1 MIQVEHLTKRY
12 GDKLAVDDIS
22 FEVHEGEILGFLGPN
37 GAGKSTTMRVLTGF
51 IPATSGTAR
60 VAGYDVFTDSLNVRK
75 QIGYLPE
82 NVPLYH
88 EMRVNEYLMFR
99 AQLKGVSRR
108 DRRGKI
114 QEALEKCGIVEVQNQ
129 IVGTL
134 SKGYRQRVG
143 LADAMVHDPKILILD
158 EPTIGLDPNQIRQVR
173 ALIKELGKKHTILL
187 STHILP
193 EVEMICGR
201 VIIIN
206 KGKLVA
212 MDTPDNLT
220 SRLRSGAT
228 IRLEARG
235 PFEQIRAGLERL
247 PGVISVKGE
256 DGAQAHLSGPSDVSR
271 FIVETDKD
279 KDAREEIFRAF
290 VDNKWV
296 LLEMKK
302 EAVTLEEVFHQI
314 TTKEVEETAAE
325 EPALKGGIRERVSG
339 LFSSIGGS
347 ATEQKG

>member
-1 MIQVEHLTKRY
+1 MIQVEHLTKRF
-12 GDKLAVDDIS
+12 GDKTAVDDIS
-22 FEVHEGEILGFLGPN
+22 FRVQEGEILGFLGPN
-37 GAGKSTTMRVLTGF
+37 GAGKSTTMRIITGF

-60 VAGYDVFTDSLNVRK
+60 VAGYDVFTDSLNVRR

-82 NVPLYH
+82 SVPLYH
-88 EMRVNEYLMFR
+88 EMRVNEYLLFR
-99 AQLKGVSRR
+99 TQLKGVPRK
-108 DRRGKI
+108 DRRTRI
-114 QEALEKCGIVEVQNQ
+114 QEALERCGIVEVQNQ

-143 LADAMVHDPKILILD
+143 LADAIVHDPRILILD

-173 ALIKELGKKHTILL
+173 TLIKELGKKHTILL

-220 SRLRSGAT
+220 SRLRGGAT
-228 IRLEARG
+228 INLEARG
-235 PFEQIRAGLERL
+235 PFGRIKAGLEGV
-247 PGVISVKGE
+247 PGVLNVKGE
-256 DGAQAHLSGPSDVSR
+256 DGSSAQTGNKAGTHR
-271 FIVETDKD
+271 FVLEADKD
-279 KDAREEIFRAF
+279 RDVREEIFNAF
-290 VDNKWV
+290 VENRWV

-314 TTKEVEETAAE
+314 TTRETEETAGE
-325 EPALKGGIRERVSG
+325 VTVPKGGIKDTVSG
-339 LFSSIGGS
+339 LLSKIRG
-347 ATEQKG
+347 